1 MMLTDA
7 ERSAGQNEEQPAAD
21 GFAWFEGGPRGARSF
36 PTCSLTKSGSMTLN
50 DVAVQVLGDPP
61 AVRVGYNAQ
70 RMQIGLKSSLRDA
83 AGAVQV
89 KPSWAPDGTDT
100 GSRSM
105 YARSVL
111 LYYGVLP
118 TENHLFR
125 LEELGDGVFALSLDE
140 PLPKGRAVRR
150 EAGP

>member
-1 MMLTDA
+1 MVLA
-7 ERSAGQNEEQPAAD
+7 EAEQDVEHSEESTPSD
-21 GFAWFEGGPRGARSF
+21 RFDWFEGGARGARSF

-61 AVRVGYNAQ
+61 AVKVGYSAQ
-70 RMQIGLKSSLRDA
+70 DRQIGLRGSLRDE
-83 AGAVQV
+83 AGAILLR
-89 KPSWAPDGTDT
+89 PTRTPDGADT

-118 TENHLFR
+118 AENHNFR
-125 LEELGDGVFALSLDE
+125 LEGIGGGVFALSLDE
-140 PLPKGRAVRR
+140 PLPKSRSSRR
-150 EAGP
+150 GATV